1 MEKIIFVVTIK
12 VLTYIYITNQNKLGS
27 MKKVILSF
35 AVVAFL
41 AACGGEAKVEDKPVV
56 NEVAATVEQQAVAVD
71 YTIVDSSSVLNWE
84 GSAVGKAHFGTVDYK
99 GTVKV
104 AEGKLIG
111 GEFVFDLTTID
122 SKDMQG
128 EYKEKLDGHLKAA
141 DFFNVDSFPT
151 AKLEITA
158 FEAGNINGN
167 LTIKDVTKAITF
179 PGTVTITDNAVSA
192 IAEFTINRTEYGIVY
207 GSGNFFDLAKDKII
221 SDDIKFKV
229 TVSAVK

>member
-1 MEKIIFVVTIK
+1 
-12 VLTYIYITNQNKLGS
+12 

-35 AVVAFL
+35 AVVAAL

-56 NEVAATVEQQAVAVD
+56 NEVVATVDQQAIAID

-99 GTVKV
+99 GTLKV
-104 AEGKLIG
+104 SDGDLIG
-111 GEFVFDLTTID
+111 GELIFDLTSID
-122 SKDMQG
+122 SKDMEG

-141 DFFNVDSFPT
+141 DFFNVDSFPN

-158 FEAGNINGN
+158 FEAGVISAN
-167 LTIKDVTKAITF
+167 LTIKEVTKAISF
-179 PGTVTITDNAVSA
+179 PGIVTITDNVASA
-192 IAEFTINRTEYGIVY
+192 NAEFTINRTEYGIVY

-221 SDDIKFKV
+221 NDDIKFKV

>member
-1 MEKIIFVVTIK
+1 M
-12 VLTYIYITNQNKLGS
+12 

-35 AVVAFL
+35 AAL
-41 AACGGEAKVEDKPVV
+41 AVLVACGGETKVEEKPVV
-56 NEVAATVEQQAVAVD
+56 NEVTATVEQQAVAVD

-104 AEGKLIG
+104 ADGKLIG
-111 GEFVFDLTTID
+111 GELVFDLTSID
-122 SKDMQG
+122 TKDLQG
-128 EYKEKLDGHLKAA
+128 EYKDKLDGHLKAA
-141 DFFNVDSFPT
+141 DFFNVDSFPN

-158 FEAGNINGN
+158 FDAGKISAN
-167 LTIKDVTKAITF
+167 LTIKEVTKAISFT
-179 PGTVTITDNAVSA
+179 GTVTITENAVNAS
-192 IAEFTINRTEYGIVY
+192 AEFTINRTEYGIVY

-229 TVSAVK
+229 TASAVK

>member
-1 MEKIIFVVTIK
+1 
-12 VLTYIYITNQNKLGS
+12 

-35 AVVAFL
+35 AAL
-41 AACGGEAKVEDKPVV
+41 AVLVACGGETKVEEKPVV
-56 NEVAATVEQQAVAVD
+56 NEVTATVEQQAVAVD

-104 AEGKLIG
+104 ADGKLIG
-111 GEFVFDLTTID
+111 GELVFDLTSID
-122 SKDMQG
+122 TKDLQG
-128 EYKEKLDGHLKAA
+128 EYKDKLDGHLKGA
-141 DFFNVDSFPT
+141 DFFNVDSFPN

-158 FEAGNINGN
+158 FDAGKITAN
-167 LTIKDVTKAITF
+167 LTIKEVTKAISF
-179 PGTVTITDNAVSA
+179 PGTVTITENAVTAS
-192 IAEFTINRTEYGIVY
+192 AEFTINRTEYGIVY

-229 TVSAVK
+229 TASAVK